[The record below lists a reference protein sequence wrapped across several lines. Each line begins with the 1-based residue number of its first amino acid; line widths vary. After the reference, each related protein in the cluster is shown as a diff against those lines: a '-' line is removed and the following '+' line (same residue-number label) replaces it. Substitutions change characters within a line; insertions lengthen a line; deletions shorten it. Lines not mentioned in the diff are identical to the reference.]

1 MMKTLSRSEQLAA
14 SIADTLRRTTSMPNV
29 KVEQIIELE
38 KLLQEANQFLHE
50 LHPITENYE

>member
-1 MMKTLSRSEQLAA
+1 MTLSRSEQLAT
-14 SIADTLRRTTSMPNV
+14 SIADTLKRTTSMPNV